1 MCIHITHTRTHA
13 RTHTHTHTHTHT
25 ARPLVGDNLP
35 TGMTYTTTD
44 LRMTNNVCSGC
55 IHIAQS
61 TTINSG
67 INQSVLKG
75 GLHSG
80 TTHNT
85 SPSDVTIALVSGNT
99 CVAGFVSSTLCQN
112 EQSSPVIVFFVIY
125 RVAQNKPDYLL
136 CGPCSVFLQ
145 QNT

>member
-1 MCIHITHTRTHA
+1 
-13 RTHTHTHTHTHT
+13 
-25 ARPLVGDNLP
+25 
-35 TGMTYTTTD
+35 MTYTTTD

-136 CGPCSVFLQ
+136 CGTCSVFLQ